1 MASSLERR
9 KRKERIRKKRRKRM
23 IFIIIEIIILLLLL
37 VVAFGMNKMG
47 KLNRLDI
54 APSVTNKDL
63 NLEDYTNIALFGLD
77 AREGEESGIRSD
89 AIIIASIDNKN
100 KTIRLASVYRDTFLM
115 QRDGSYFKANDAY
128 AAGGPEEAVEMLNKN
143 LDLNIS
149 DYGSVNFK
157 ALADVID
164 LVGGLKIKM
173 TPEEIIHMNN
183 YCVETSEV
191 TGLSYEPI
199 EPVAGTYKLNGVQAV
214 SYSRIRYT
222 AGGDFKRSE
231 RQRIVLT
238 KIADKVKKAGIF
250 KLNKIIDKVL
260 PEVTTSFDMSE
271 ILKMAEYMI
280 TYDMG
285 ETQGFPKE
293 VATPDSIPGYKGSF
307 VVPVNL
313 EYNVKVLHKFLFP
326 NETYKPSETV
336 ASISDEIAYLTDIYV
351 DEEEFDGDTK
361 QDETQESIENE
372 VENTEDLG
380 TGE

>member
-23 IFIIIEIIILLLLL
+23 IFIIIEVIILLLLL

-285 ETQGFPKE
+285 ETQGSGN
-293 VATPDSIPGYKGSF
+293 AR
-307 VVPVNL
+307 
-313 EYNVKVLHKFLFP
+313 
-326 NETYKPSETV
+326 
-336 ASISDEIAYLTDIYV
+336 
-351 DEEEFDGDTK
+351 
-361 QDETQESIENE
+361 
-372 VENTEDLG
+372 
-380 TGE
+380 

>member
-23 IFIIIEIIILLLLL
+23 IFIIIEVIILLLLL